1 MKKLSMIV
9 LSLGLAVSLMACGTE
24 ADEATEDGNTPDTE
38 NVEESA
44 SEEVG
49 EYEADEAT
57 EEEPQA
63 EETEADSKWE
73 TQVGETVENEGGKF
87 TLIARN
93 DEVETQE
100 TGPMILNIPQVNA
113 TSATL
118 KGDVADFLET
128 DAIEYIQIDM
138 EVENTSEDT
147 ITFYPAQATIT
158 TSTGE
163 QLESDMWLSD
173 HIDGDFFGQ
182 VKQEGSQ
189 YFILEKSKAEDI
201 EWVRVIINAP
211 LDEDWNNVGEKL
223 DFRVEL
229 K

>member
-1 MKKLSMIV
+1 MRKLSLIV
-9 LSLGLAVSLMACGTE
+9 LSLGLAVSLAACGSE
-24 ADEATEDGNTPDTE
+24 AEETTADGSMPDTE

-44 SEEVG
+44 SDEDEEAG
-49 EYEADEAT
+49 AT
-57 EEEPQA
+57 EEESQ
-63 EETEADSKWE
+63 ETEADNGWE
-73 TQVGETVENEGGKF
+73 TQVGETVENEGGAF

-93 DEVETQE
+93 DQVETQE

-113 TSATL
+113 ASAKL
-118 KGDVADFLET
+118 KGDVAEFLET
-128 DAIEYIQIDM
+128 EDIEYIQIDM

-158 TSTGE
+158 TNTGE
-163 QLESDMWLSD
+163 QLESDIWLSD

-189 YFILEKSKAEDI
+189 YFILEKSKAEEI
-201 EWVRVIINAP
+201 EWVRILISAP
-211 LDEDWNNVGEKL
+211 LDENWNSLGEDL